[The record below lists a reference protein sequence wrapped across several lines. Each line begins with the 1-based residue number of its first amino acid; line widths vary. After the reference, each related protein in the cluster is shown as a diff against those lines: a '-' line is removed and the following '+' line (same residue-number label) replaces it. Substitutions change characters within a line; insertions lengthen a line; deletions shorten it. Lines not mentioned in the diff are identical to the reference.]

1 MTTTSAPQLPCKLR
15 FLLFIL
21 SILLDAARRS
31 NGTVNRRLMSLFD
44 FKASP
49 SLKPTN
55 RVKTSDV
62 MVDHSRNLWFRL
74 YIPTTTGAAKLPVI
88 IYFHGGGFVFFSAN
102 SKPYDDLC
110 KRLAL
115 ELPAVVISVNYRLAP
130 EHPYP
135 AQYDDGFEVLKFV
148 DTTNF
153 EGFPSELDISRC
165 FLAGDSA
172 GGNVAHHVAVKASDH
187 EFSKMK
193 VIGLIGIQPFFGGEE
208 RTESETKL
216 TKALLITLER
226 TDWYWKALLPEGTGR
241 DHPVVHV
248 FGPQSDGVLGKKFPA
263 TIVFM
268 GGFDPLQDWQK
279 RYYEGLKKAGKEAY
293 LVEYPNSFHG
303 FYCFPELKESSLLI
317 EEVKDFIEKQ
327 SAPH

>member
-1 MTTTSAPQLPCKLR
+1 MTTQHSSQTSPHLPCKLR

-21 SILLDAARRS
+21 SIVLDVARRS
-31 NGTVNRRLMSLFD
+31 NGTVNRRLMNLFD

-74 YIPTTTGAAKLPVI
+74 YVPNTTGAAKLPVI
-88 IYFHGGGFVFFSAN
+88 VYFHGGGFVFFSAN

-115 ELPAVVISVNYRLAP
+115 SLPAVVISVNYRLAP

-135 AQYDDGFEVLKFV
+135 AQYDDGFDVLKFV
-148 DTTNF
+148 DTANF
-153 EGFPSELDISRC
+153 EGFPSEIDMSRC

-187 EFSKMK
+187 DHFSKMK

-208 RTESETKL
+208 RTESEIKL

-226 TDWYWKALLPEGTGR
+226 TDWYWKAFFAGE
-241 DHPVVHV
+241 
-248 FGPQSDGVLGKKFPA
+248 KFPA

-279 RYYEGLKKAGKEAY
+279 RYYEGLKKSGKEAY
-293 LVEYPNSFHG
+293 LIEYPNSFHG
-303 FYCFPELKESSLLI
+303 FYGFPELNESCLLI

-327 SAPH
+327 SAAQ